1 MKLKEN
7 LLTFKSFWTDFIFVF
22 SFAAL
27 PSFISLPISIEL
39 SWSDLRNSLAGFW
52 RIQQIADEA
61 CTSMACL
68 RSSRQENHD
77 NTFLKTH
84 TVVFGSKNKT
94 QMVVFLLAQKKTG
107 LNRLCCRLNC
117 ILKCISPFFPAPAP
131 LPPLFLLLLVP
142 SHLISLIL
150 TKTARQTYRLTILSS
165 LWIKSV
171 VRSSRERLD
180 SAARDE
186 SMALWL
192 DVKSN
197 WQRPL
202 TTNC

>member
-7 LLTFKSFWTDFIFVF
+7 LLNFKSFWTDFIFVF

-107 LNRLCCRLNC
+107 LSWLCYRINC
-117 ILKCISPFFPAPAP
+117 ILYASLPSFPHPH
-131 LPPLFLLLLVP
+131 LFLRCSCSCLYLHTW
-142 SHLISLIL
+142 SHLLSQRQPDKHIDWPYW
-150 TKTARQTYRLTILSS
+150 ARCESS
-165 LWIKSV
+165 PLC
-171 VRSSRERLD
+171 VR
-180 SAARDE
+180 
-186 SMALWL
+186 
-192 DVKSN
+192 
-197 WQRPL
+197 PG
-202 TTNC
+202 TG